1 MDELEPIRVRR
12 YGRSGPQVVVLHGG
26 PGAAGSAAGLALALA
41 DRFVV
46 LEPLQRRSG
55 RVPLTVA
62 RHVADLAAVAPAT
75 ATLVGHSWGAM
86 LALSY
91 AARHPE
97 RIRALALVGC
107 GTYDQASRDVFEAN
121 LQARLDDRGR
131 TALTSLEAR
140 LASTTESAERNRLFG
155 RLGALVDAAQAVDPL
170 PRDRREAALLRRA
183 DWKGYRETWAD
194 VLRLQADGIEPAAFA
209 AIRAPAIMFAGRQD
223 AHPGRQVF
231 EGLLRWLPQLELV
244 ELDSCGHEPWRELA
258 AREPF
263 FDRLCAW
270 LAPHAGRDDAGTR
283 R

>member
-1 MDELEPIRVRR
+1 METSRVDELEPIEVRR
-12 YGRSGPQVVVLHGG
+12 YGRSGPSIVVLHGG
-26 PGAAGSAAGLALALA
+26 PGAPGSAAGLALALA

-62 RHVADLAAVAPAT
+62 RHVDDLAAVAPEA

-97 RIRALALVGC
+97 RVRALALVGC

-121 LQARLDDRGR
+121 LQARLGDRGR
-131 TALTSLEAR
+131 MRLASLEAR
-140 LASTTESAERNRLFG
+140 LAAATDPAERDRLFG

-170 PRDRREAALLRRA
+170 SRSRREAALLRRA
-183 DWKGYRETWAD
+183 DRQGYHETWEDA
-194 VLRLQADGIEPAAFA
+194 LRLQADGIEPAAFA
-209 AIRAPAIMFAGRQD
+209 AIRAPVIMFAGRQD

-231 EGLLRWLPQLELV
+231 ATLRPWLPQLKLV
-244 ELDSCGHEPWRELA
+244 ELDACGHEPWRERA
-258 AREPF
+258 ARGPF
-263 FDRLCAW
+263 LGQLGSW
-270 LAPHAGRDDAGTR
+270 LEVQSPVV
-283 R
+283 